1 MQDKKIPT
9 STAKKNQITEND
21 ALLSLN
27 HKKAAQ
33 KFDSTGAKIEVV
45 YSFHN

>member
-1 MQDKKIPT
+1 MQDKKMPT

-21 ALLSLN
+21 ALLRY
-27 HKKAAQ
+27 KKAAQ
-33 KFDSTGAKIEVV
+33 KFDSTGEKIEVV